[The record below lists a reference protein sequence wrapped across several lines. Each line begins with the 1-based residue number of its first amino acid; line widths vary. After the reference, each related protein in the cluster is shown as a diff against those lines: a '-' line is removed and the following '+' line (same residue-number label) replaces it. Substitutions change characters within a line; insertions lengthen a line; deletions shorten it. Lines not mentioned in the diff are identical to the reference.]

1 MENSEGLSPATR
13 AGIVLV
19 GAIQGFICYLVTWYI
34 AYADLPTDSFWL
46 VCLVPA
52 TVVLSTTLALSVTS
66 FKQRTLWLA
75 LAVIVLAVA
84 GMGAWLKWTL
94 YGLERWDI
102 RDALIFFSF
111 NLLLMSFLMLPWLQ
125 RKLHPASGN
134 DFYTDFHNRSWH
146 NALTLALIFLS
157 NGLFWLVLF
166 LWAELF
172 KLVGIRFFETLF
184 FDTDWFIA
192 IAIGTV
198 SACAAILARMQLRL
212 IQALQNLLTLI
223 ATGLLPLV
231 ALLSLLFIA
240 VLPFV
245 GFEAISARTSA
256 AGLLLSLS
264 MLLLIL
270 ATVVWSPQRVLLPYP
285 FPLRWLIRVALLV
298 APVYPL
304 LTTWALWLRIGQYG
318 WTPERFYA
326 VLTTLVAL
334 IWAVGFCI
342 SVINPRRN
350 PLSVQRYVT
359 PAVALLA
366 LACLILIHTPILD
379 PWRIS
384 VASHMARYH
393 DGRITADQVSLHMLS
408 QTGRKG
414 REALVALQNDPQ
426 FTSDAK
432 RQRDVNQLL
441 AGQKGKADE
450 LTAAIL
456 ANVIQRAPG
465 TPPLDNGLWQEMMK
479 YKYRFETC
487 TTENGACLLVS
498 QDLNGDGQPEAV
510 VYQFVDR
517 AILVFTGHGKDWAL
531 AGESWKMP
539 EALSRA
545 EFDRALEQG
554 KVGTAVKPWA
564 DITIFGERVKVD
576 YDY

>member
-34 AYADLPTDSFWL
+34 AYADLPADSFWL
-46 VCLVPA
+46 VCVVPA

-94 YGLERWDI
+94 YGLARWDI

-192 IAIGTV
+192 IAIGAV

-223 ATGLLPLV
+223 STGLLPLV

-414 REALVALQNDPQ
+414 REALVALQNDPK
-426 FTSDAK
+426 FTADAK

-441 AGQKGKADE
+441 AGQKGKADG

-517 AILVFTGHGKDWAL
+517 AILVFTGHGKNWAL

-564 DITIFGERVKVD
+564 DITIFGKRVKVD

>member
-34 AYADLPTDSFWL
+34 AYADLPADSFWL
-46 VCLVPA
+46 VCVVPA

-102 RDALIFFSF
+102 RDALIFFGF

-318 WTPERFYA
+318 WTPERLYA

-334 IWAVGFCI
+334 IWAVGFC
-342 SVINPRRN
+342 
-350 PLSVQRYVT
+350 
-359 PAVALLA
+359 
-366 LACLILIHTPILD
+366 
-379 PWRIS
+379 IS

-441 AGQKGKADE
+441 AGQKGKADG

-517 AILVFTGHGKDWAL
+517 AILVFTGHGKNWAL

>member
-1 MENSEGLSPATR
+1 
-13 AGIVLV
+13 
-19 GAIQGFICYLVTWYI
+19 
-34 AYADLPTDSFWL
+34 
-46 VCLVPA
+46 
-52 TVVLSTTLALSVTS
+52 
-66 FKQRTLWLA
+66 
-75 LAVIVLAVA
+75 
-84 GMGAWLKWTL
+84 
-94 YGLERWDI
+94 
-102 RDALIFFSF
+102 
-111 NLLLMSFLMLPWLQ
+111 
-125 RKLHPASGN
+125 
-134 DFYTDFHNRSWH
+134 
-146 NALTLALIFLS
+146 
-157 NGLFWLVLF
+157 
-166 LWAELF
+166 
-172 KLVGIRFFETLF
+172 
-184 FDTDWFIA
+184 
-192 IAIGTV
+192 
-198 SACAAILARMQLRL
+198 
-212 IQALQNLLTLI
+212 
-223 ATGLLPLV
+223 
-231 ALLSLLFIA
+231 

-245 GFEAISARTSA
+245 GFDAISARTSA

-318 WTPERFYA
+318 WTPERLYA

-334 IWAVGFCI
+334 VWAVGFCI

-441 AGQKGKADE
+441 AGQKGKADG

-487 TTENGACLLVS
+487 TTENVACLLVS

-517 AILVFTGHGKDWAL
+517 AILVFTGHGKNWAL

>member
-1 MENSEGLSPATR
+1 MDKAEGLSPATR

-19 GAIQGFICYLVTWYI
+19 GAVQGFICYLVTWYI
-34 AYADLPTDSFWL
+34 GYAGLPADNFWL
-46 VCLVPA
+46 VCVVPA

-66 FKQRTLWLA
+66 FQQRTLWLA
-75 LAVIVLAVA
+75 LAAIVAAVA
-84 GMGAWLKWTL
+84 GMSAWLKWNIH
-94 YGLERWDI
+94 GFERWDI
-102 RDALIFFSF
+102 RDALMLFGF

-125 RKLHPASGN
+125 RKLQPATGN

-157 NGLFWLVLF
+157 NGLFWMVLF

-172 KLVGIRFFETLF
+172 KLVGIRFFNTLF
-184 FDTDWFIA
+184 FATDWFVA
-192 IAIGTV
+192 IAIGVV
-198 SACAAILARMQLRL
+198 SACAAILARMQVRL
-212 IQALQNLLTLI
+212 IQALQNLLALI

-231 ALLSLLFIA
+231 ALLSLLFIV

-245 GFEAISARTSA
+245 GFDAISARTSA
-256 AGLLLSLS
+256 AGLLVSLS

-270 ATVVWSPQRVLLPYP
+270 ATIVWSPQRVLLPYP

-298 APVYPL
+298 VPVYPL
-304 LTTWALWLRIGQYG
+304 LATWALWLRIGQYG
-318 WTPERFYA
+318 WTPERLYA
-326 VLTTLVAL
+326 VLTTVVAL
-334 IWAVGFCI
+334 VWAVGFCI

-350 PLSVQRYVT
+350 PLTVQRYVT
-359 PAVALLA
+359 PAVGLLS
-366 LACLILIHTPILD
+366 LAFLILTHTPVLD

-384 VASHMARYH
+384 VTSHMARYH
-393 DGRITADQVSLHMLS
+393 DGRITADQVSLYMLS

-414 REALVALQNDPQ
+414 REALIALQNDPQ

-432 RQRDVNQLL
+432 RKRDVNMMLT
-441 AGQKGKADE
+441 GQKKNADA

-456 ANVIQRAPG
+456 AQAVQLAPG
-465 TPPLDNGLWQEMMK
+465 TPRPDNGLWQTMMND
-479 YKYRFETC
+479 KYRFETC
-487 TTENGACLLVS
+487 TAENGACLLVS

-517 AILVFTGHGKDWAL
+517 AILVFTRHGKDWSL
-531 AGESWKMP
+531 AGQSWKMP

-554 KVGTAVKPWA
+554 KVKTVVKPWA
-564 DITIFGERVKVD
+564 DITISGERVKVD

>member
-34 AYADLPTDSFWL
+34 AYADLPADSFWL
-46 VCLVPA
+46 VCVVPA

-75 LAVIVLAVA
+75 LTVIVLAVA

-111 NLLLMSFLMLPWLQ
+111 NLLVMSFLMLPWLQ

-172 KLVGIRFFETLF
+172 KLVGIRFFEMLF
-184 FDTDWFIA
+184 FETDWFIA
-192 IAIGTV
+192 IAIGAV

-318 WTPERFYA
+318 WTPERLYA

-334 IWAVGFCI
+334 VWAVGFCI

-441 AGQKGKADE
+441 AGQKGKADG

-487 TTENGACLLVS
+487 TTENVACLLVS

-517 AILVFTGHGKDWAL
+517 AILVFTGHGKNWAL

>member
-34 AYADLPTDSFWL
+34 AYADLPADSFWL
-46 VCLVPA
+46 VCVVPA

-75 LAVIVLAVA
+75 LTVIVLAVA

-172 KLVGIRFFETLF
+172 KLVGIRFFEMLF

-198 SACAAILARMQLRL
+198 SACAVILARMQLRL

-223 ATGLLPLV
+223 STGLLPLV

-318 WTPERFYA
+318 WTPERLYA

-334 IWAVGFCI
+334 VWAVGFCI

-366 LACLILIHTPILD
+366 LTCLILIHTPILD

-441 AGQKGKADE
+441 AGQKGKADG

-517 AILVFTGHGKDWAL
+517 AILVFTGHGKNWAL

>member
-34 AYADLPTDSFWL
+34 AYADLPADSFWL
-46 VCLVPA
+46 VCVVPA

-102 RDALIFFSF
+102 RDALIFFGF

-172 KLVGIRFFETLF
+172 KLVGIRFFEMLF

-192 IAIGTV
+192 IAIGAV

-245 GFEAISARTSA
+245 GFDAISARTSA

-318 WTPERFYA
+318 WTPERLYA

-334 IWAVGFCI
+334 VWAVGFCI

-426 FTSDAK
+426 FTADAK

-441 AGQKGKADE
+441 AGQKGKADG

-517 AILVFTGHGKDWAL
+517 AILVFTRHGKDWAL

>member
-34 AYADLPTDSFWL
+34 AYADLPADSFWL
-46 VCLVPA
+46 VCVVPA

-102 RDALIFFSF
+102 RDALIFFGF
-111 NLLLMSFLMLPWLQ
+111 NLLVMSFLMLPWLQ

-172 KLVGIRFFETLF
+172 KLVGIRFFEMLF

-192 IAIGTV
+192 IAIGAV

-245 GFEAISARTSA
+245 GFDAISARTSA

-318 WTPERFYA
+318 WTPERLYA

-334 IWAVGFCI
+334 VWAVGFCI

-414 REALVALQNDPQ
+414 REALVALKNDPQ

-441 AGQKGKADE
+441 AGQKGKADG

-517 AILVFTGHGKDWAL
+517 AILVFTGHGKNWAL

>member
-34 AYADLPTDSFWL
+34 AYADLPADSFWL
-46 VCLVPA
+46 VCVVPA

-102 RDALIFFSF
+102 RDALIFFGF

-318 WTPERFYA
+318 WTPERLYA

-334 IWAVGFCI
+334 VWAVGFCI

-426 FTSDAK
+426 FTADAK

-441 AGQKGKADE
+441 AGQKGKADG

-517 AILVFTGHGKDWAL
+517 AILVFTRHGKDWAL

>member
-1 MENSEGLSPATR
+1 MENSEGLSPTTR

-34 AYADLPTDSFWL
+34 AYADLPADSFWL
-46 VCLVPA
+46 VCVVPA

-75 LAVIVLAVA
+75 LTVIVLAVA

-172 KLVGIRFFETLF
+172 KLVGIRFFEMLF

-192 IAIGTV
+192 IAIGVV

-318 WTPERFYA
+318 WTPERLYA

-334 IWAVGFCI
+334 VWAVGFCI

-366 LACLILIHTPILD
+366 LTCLILIHTPILD

-441 AGQKGKADE
+441 AGQKGKADG

-517 AILVFTGHGKDWAL
+517 AILVFTRHGKDWAL

-554 KVGTAVKPWA
+554 KVGTAVKSWA

>member
-34 AYADLPTDSFWL
+34 AYADLPADSFWL
-46 VCLVPA
+46 VCVVPA
-52 TVVLSTTLALSVTS
+52 TVVLSTTLALSVIS

-102 RDALIFFSF
+102 RDALIFFSS

-318 WTPERFYA
+318 WTPERLYA

-441 AGQKGKADE
+441 AGQKGKADG

-487 TTENGACLLVS
+487 TTENVACLLVS

-517 AILVFTGHGKDWAL
+517 AILVFTGHGKNWAL

>member
-34 AYADLPTDSFWL
+34 AYADLPADSFWL
-46 VCLVPA
+46 VCVVPA

-75 LAVIVLAVA
+75 LTVIVLAVA

-172 KLVGIRFFETLF
+172 KLVGIRFFEMLF

-318 WTPERFYA
+318 WTPERLYA

-334 IWAVGFCI
+334 VWAVGFCI

-359 PAVALLA
+359 PTVALLA

-426 FTSDAK
+426 FTADAK

-441 AGQKGKADE
+441 AGQKGKADG

-517 AILVFTGHGKDWAL
+517 AILVFTGHGKNWAL